1 MKKKLLVVLSLL
13 SALTATTFGI
23 GCAGDNKEESTP
35 ATSISSPA
43 ESEKESS
50 ENKTSAE
57 EETTSEDVTS
67 EESST
72 ENTEPTLT
80 LYQSSVSVEAYTS
93 AALTAKLENS
103 EETLVWASSDES
115 VATVDN
121 GVVFALKAGTV
132 TITVTAGDLS
142 ASCEV
147 TVTAASEAVA
157 FVYEEEVLE
166 PVKGFDEAIDLELEY
181 KGEEFTLATFEFVT
195 EGDVLTV
202 SEEGV
207 ITVLAYGTQ
216 TITVNA
222 LVSGEVVATKVI
234 EVVAREYGTII
245 CDLPENKLD
254 LTIGEEAYELTG
266 LVTKIND
273 VVVENP
279 DYVIVSDNKEVVD
292 VVNGKLVAVAAG
304 TANVTVSYIS
314 SEATYSTIISVTSSK
329 LCVVAK
335 LGFLV
340 KGDAGMKDAST
351 GNATINLEDT
361 GIDLSVVEKVV
372 CGDTQVTFA
381 VEGTNLTLT
390 NAPAGDQEFVLITP
404 TVDYVIDGCIY
415 GHSIATAEEFIA
427 WRSDVFYN
435 KAYTILE
442 NDIDLEGMV
451 LPAVGGEA
459 QLSGVLDG
467 RGYTISNFSYAYN
480 YGLFYYINASG
491 GIKNIQFVN
500 VVQDC
505 IGQSDDTHIKM
516 GLLCDNLM
524 GTVENVL
531 FKVTIKNMKEGTD
544 HYGLL
549 AWYFAATGV
558 MKNVVVYAE
567 AVDCAPHYFY
577 ACAAGG
583 ADGCV
588 IDSVYF
594 VSEGTGLGLSGK
606 PATNSGAYTSVENML
621 KEGKFNTWGGFW
633 KVDAN
638 GAPYMSDYTDNEGAP
653 AVKATGKATVGSTIS
668 FETTSFYPLT
678 YTLSE
683 TAGITM
689 NENNEVVIGTDAEIG
704 ATFTVTVTCE
714 AYPEYSKTYTFE
726 LEKQA
731 IAVEGV
737 VMAKGNGG
745 KWSYDT
751 GVATLDFTGKGID
764 LSNVVSVKIDDV
776 AFDAYTVDGN
786 KLVVTNAPGG
796 DHAYTISTASHTYTV
811 TGCVYTNG
819 ISTVDELE
827 AWRTSES
834 YWYTVLLNDIDY
846 NGATLTVGAN
856 VLGTLDGRGYQ
867 IKNFTYTQGF
877 VKNMFDE
884 KSAIKNVYFANATQD
899 CTGMGKYPAYGLF
912 GQWTKGTLE
921 NLYLDVTTTN
931 LVEGGEH
938 IATICYGLEATAK
951 VTNIVLDLKSENGNF
966 HYGVN
971 QNNGA
976 LVTGVVGGYEGEK
989 GSSEGGGA
997 AWGVNGGFHAKLS
1010 WMIAE
1015 EANDELRSFTSAYW
1029 VIDVTAR
1036 TITMKPLETKTNQE
1050 NQEDQER

>member
-1 MKKKLLVVLSLL
+1 MNKKLLVVLSLL
-13 SALTATTFGI
+13 SAMTASVFGI

-43 ESEKESS
+43 ESEQESS
-50 ENKTSAE
+50 EDKTS
-57 EETTSEDVTS
+57 SEDVTS
-67 EESST
+67 SEENSSA
-72 ENTEPTLT
+72 NTEPSLT
-80 LYQSSVSVEAYTS
+80 LYQTSVSVEAYTT

-103 EETLVWASSDES
+103 EAELVWSSSDES
-115 VATVDN
+115 IATVEN
-121 GVVFALKAGTV
+121 GIVFAVKAGTA
-132 TITVTAGDLS
+132 TITVTAGDLT

-147 TVTAASEAVA
+147 TVTAASEQPT
-157 FVYEEEVLE
+157 FVYEEELLE

-202 SEEGV
+202 SEDGV

-245 CDLPENKLD
+245 CDLPENKLG

-279 DYVIVSDNKEVVD
+279 EYTVVSDNEEVVAVED
-292 VVNGKLVAVAAG
+292 GKLVAVSAG
-304 TANVTVSYIS
+304 TVNVTVSYTS
-314 SEATYSTIISVTSSK
+314 TEATYSTVITVTASK
-329 LCVVAK
+329 LSVVK
-335 LGFLV
+335 ELGFLV
-340 KGDAGMKDAST
+340 KGDAGMKDANT
-351 GNATINLEDT
+351 GNATINLEGT
-361 GIDLSVVEKVV
+361 EIDLTAVEKVV

-381 VEGTNLTLT
+381 VDGNNLTLT
-390 NAPAGDQEFVLITP
+390 NAPAGDQEFVLVTP

-415 GHSIATAEEFIA
+415 GHSISTAEEFIE

-467 RGYTISNFSYAYN
+467 RGYTVSNFSYGYN

-491 GIKNIQFVN
+491 AVKNIQFVN

-505 IGQSDDTHIKM
+505 LGQAEGTHEKM

-531 FKVTIKNMKEGTD
+531 FKVAIKNMQEGTD
-544 HYGLL
+544 HYGVL
-549 AWYFAATGV
+549 AWYFSATGV
-558 MKNVVVYAE
+558 IKNVVVYAE
-567 AVDCAPHYFY
+567 AVDCDPHYFY

-588 IDSVYF
+588 IDNVYI
-594 VSEGTGLGLSGK
+594 VSESTGTGVSGK
-606 PATNSGAYTSVENML
+606 PASNSGAYTSVATML
-621 KEGKFNTWGGFW
+621 SEGKFNAWGGFW
-633 KVDAN
+633 KVDEN

-653 AVKATGKATVGSTIS
+653 AVNVTGKTTVGATIS
-668 FETTSFYPLT
+668 FSDTSFYPLT

-683 TAGITM
+683 TAGISI
-689 NENNEVVIGTDAEIG
+689 NNNEVVIGEDAEIG

-714 AYPEYSKTYTFE
+714 AYPEFTKTYTFE
-726 LEKQA
+726 VEKTA
-731 IAVEGV
+731 MEVEGL
-737 VMAKGNGG
+737 VMAKASGG

-751 GVATLDFTGKGID
+751 GVATIDLTGKGID
-764 LSNVVSVKIDDV
+764 LSNVLNVKIDDV

-796 DHAYTISTASHTYTV
+796 DHVYTISTPSHTYSV
-811 TGCVYTNG
+811 KACVYANG

-827 AWRTSES
+827 AWRTTES

-846 NGATLTVGAN
+846 EGATLAVGAN

-877 VKNMFDE
+877 VKNMYAAE
-884 KSAIKNVYFANATQD
+884 SVIKNVYFAGATQD

-921 NLYLDVTTTN
+921 NLYLDITTTN
-931 LVEGGEH
+931 MDEGAEH

-951 VTNIVLDLKSENGNF
+951 VTNVVLDLKNANGNF

-976 LVTGVVGGYEGEK
+976 LVTGVVGGYGGAK

-997 AWGVNGGFHAKLS
+997 AWGVNGGFHQRLD

-1050 NQEDQER
+1050 SQER